1 MEQHDELRFREEV
14 KSDFD
19 SALEKI
25 NFSAYNPNSA
35 EFTNALRIGLMW
47 HLLCELDGCE
57 MVESETKK
65 TDDEIADEI
74 MGAKKYLQRYIDS
87 GDMNF
92 KEMASD
98 ELRHAEILL
107 KKANSRLPTG
117 DEKTRL
123 KDYETEIA
131 EIRGKL

>member
-1 MEQHDELRFREEV
+1 MEQHGELRFREEV
-14 KSDFD
+14 KADFD

-47 HLLCELDGCE
+47 HLLCELDGGE
-57 MVESETKK
+57 ADTESQKA
-65 TDDEIADEI
+65 DDEIADEI

-117 DEKTRL
+117 DEKIRL
-123 KDYETEIA
+123 KGYETEIA

>member
-25 NFSAYNPNSA
+25 NFSAYNPNSS

-47 HLLCELDGCE
+47 HLLCELDGGE
-57 MVESETKK
+57 ADTESQKA
-65 TDDEIADEI
+65 DDEIADEI

-117 DEKTRL
+117 DEKIRL
-123 KDYETEIA
+123 KGYETEIA

>member
-19 SALEKI
+19 LALEKI

-47 HLLCELDGCE
+47 HLLCELDGGE
-57 MVESETKK
+57 ADTESQKA
-65 TDDEIADEI
+65 DDEIADEI

-92 KEMASD
+92 REMASD

-123 KDYETEIA
+123 KGYEAEIA

>member
-1 MEQHDELRFREEV
+1 MEQHGELRFREEV

-25 NFSAYNPNSA
+25 NFSAYNPNST

-47 HLLCELDGCE
+47 HLLCELDGGE
-57 MVESETKK
+57 ADTESQKA
-65 TDDEIADEI
+65 DDEIADEI

-92 KEMASD
+92 REMASD

-117 DEKTRL
+117 DEKIRL
-123 KDYETEIA
+123 KSYEAEIA

>member
-25 NFSAYNPNSA
+25 NFSAYNPNST

-47 HLLCELDGCE
+47 HLLCELDGGE
-57 MVESETKK
+57 ADTESQKA
-65 TDDEIADEI
+65 DDEIADEI

-92 KEMASD
+92 REMASD

-123 KDYETEIA
+123 KGYEAEIA

>member
-1 MEQHDELRFREEV
+1 MEQHGELRFREEV

-47 HLLCELDGCE
+47 HLLCELDGGE
-57 MVESETKK
+57 ADTESQKA
-65 TDDEIADEI
+65 DDEIADEI

-92 KEMASD
+92 REMASD

-123 KDYETEIA
+123 KGYEAEIA

>member
-1 MEQHDELRFREEV
+1 
-14 KSDFD
+14 
-19 SALEKI
+19 
-25 NFSAYNPNSA
+25 
-35 EFTNALRIGLMW
+35 
-47 HLLCELDGCE
+47 
-57 MVESETKK
+57 
-65 TDDEIADEI
+65 
-74 MGAKKYLQRYIDS
+74 MGAKKYFQRYIDS

-123 KDYETEIA
+123 KGHEAEIA